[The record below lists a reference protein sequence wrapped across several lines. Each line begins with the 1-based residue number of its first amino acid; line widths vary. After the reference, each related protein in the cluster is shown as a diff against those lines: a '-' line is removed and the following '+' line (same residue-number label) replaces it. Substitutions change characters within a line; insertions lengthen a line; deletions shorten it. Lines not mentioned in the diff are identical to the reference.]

1 MQLLSDM
8 RYIIFFL
15 TLLCSSGYSF
25 GQTKLLLEN
34 YEFDTTYKIIGVG
47 AYTDKDK
54 IYHKELA
61 FYACELSDLNKIK
74 TILKYGKPIDT
85 PTIEDNDLSIYI
97 IKEKEILEDGF
108 YVNPT
113 YFNINIDGKYFEFD
127 LTQLKSLSK
136 QYPINYTTK
145 LLEFKT
151 ATEFAAFI
159 KKNISDPRFLC
170 YEDVSEGMD
179 GICAIT
185 IKVESAEKPVSKGWE
200 IIETDLK
207 KLGAEKVEDY
217 IISYSPSFDTPNI
230 YKYNVRLSKKLY
242 DKLTNS
248 AYTKSNWTMNMKEV
262 ITYWKK

>member
-1 MQLLSDM
+1 M
-8 RYIIFFL
+8 
-15 TLLCSSGYSF
+15 TLLCTSNYSF

-34 YEFDTTYKIIGVG
+34 FEFDTTYKIIGVG
-47 AYTDKDK
+47 AYSDKNK
-54 IYHKELA
+54 IYHKELT
-61 FYACELSDLNKIK
+61 FYAYELTDLNKIK
-74 TILKYGKPIDT
+74 SNLKYGKLIDT
-85 PTIEDNDLSIYI
+85 PTIDDNDLGIYI

-127 LTQLKSLSK
+127 LSQLKSLSK

-145 LLEFKT
+145 FLKFKT
-151 ATEFAAFI
+151 STEFSTFI
-159 KKNISDPRFLC
+159 NKNLSNSNFLC

-179 GICAIT
+179 GVCTIT
-185 IKVESAEKPVSKGWE
+185 IKVESQEKPVSKGWD
-200 IIETDLK
+200 IIEADLK

-242 DKLTNS
+242 DKLNNS
-248 AYTKSNWTMNMKEV
+248 AYTKGSWTMNMKEI